1 MTVAPVQSE
10 ETRFLVG
17 IDASRSVTSQPTGTE
32 LYSRHLIEAL
42 LDRAPDQYFFRL
54 YFNQPPQSKI
64 GNPKSKIQVI
74 PFPRLW
80 THLRLSAE
88 MVMHRPDLLFVPAH
102 VLPVIHPRRSVVTV
116 HDLGYVHFPEAHPP
130 RQRWYL
136 DRSTRWHTR
145 TAAQLLADSA
155 ATKHDLVERYHARP
169 DKITV
174 AYPGL
179 DPSVRRVDDP
189 AKIVDVKAKYH
200 IDGDYVLYL
209 GTIQPRKNLDRL
221 IGAFL
226 NLLREAS
233 GFQPTAS
240 NLQLLIAGKPG
251 WYSKQLLQHASDR
264 VKFIGYVDAADK
276 NALLSGALAFVFPS
290 LYEGFGF
297 PVVEAMACGVPVL
310 CSNTSSLP
318 EVAGEAA
325 LLVDPL
331 EVGDIERGLRE
342 ITRNKDLRR
351 TLIERGRQQ
360 ALKFTWPACAEV
372 VLKVF
377 DEVLIADRMKR

>member
-1 MTVAPVQSE
+1 MTAAPGRSGK
-10 ETRFLVG
+10 TRSLVG

-32 LYSRHLIEAL
+32 LYSRYLIEAL
-42 LDRAPDQYFFRL
+42 LDRAPDHFCFRL
-54 YFNQPPQSKI
+54 YFNRPPPSE
-64 GNPKSKIQVI
+64 IQKLNSTIRVI
-74 PFPRLW
+74 PLPRLW
-80 THLRLSAE
+80 THVRLSAE
-88 MVMHRPDLLFVPAH
+88 MILQRPDLLFVPAH
-102 VLPVIHPRRSVVTV
+102 VLPVIHPRRSIVTV

-136 DRSTRWHTR
+136 DQSTRWHAR

-155 ATKHDLVERYHARP
+155 ATKRDIIERYRARP

-189 AKIVDVKAKYH
+189 AKIADVKAKYH

-209 GTIQPRKNLDRL
+209 GTIQPRKNLQRL
-221 IGAFL
+221 IQAFAACSPRPAL
-226 NLLREAS
+226 VL
-233 GFQPTAS
+233 
-240 NLQLLIAGKPG
+240 AGKRG
-251 WYSKQLLQHASDR
+251 WYAGELLGQANDR
-264 VKFIGYVDAADK
+264 VNFAGYVAAADK
-276 NALLSGALAFVFPS
+276 NALLSGATACVFPS

-297 PVVEAMACGVPVL
+297 PVLEAMACGVPVL

-325 LLVDPL
+325 LLVNPL
-331 EVGDIERGLRE
+331 EVDDIERGLRE
-342 ITRNKDLRR
+342 ITSNEDLRR
-351 TLIERGRQQ
+351 TLIARGRQQ
-360 ALKFTWPACAEV
+360 ALKFTWQACAEV

-377 DEVLIADRMKR
+377 EEVLKSDMMKG